1 MKINVEMSTGRK
13 ITFEL
18 KSSDV
23 VKMLKAKLEVAE
35 GFPSDKQLLEF
46 GCHKLEDNRRL
57 SFYNIQDKSTVQ
69 LIERGMKIFVTTK
82 IGENSKRLTLYV
94 FPFDTISFVKLKI
107 QEKIGTLPKF
117 QRLAYGDC
125 NDLKD
130 DFTLKEYKIQ
140 NHSTLCLL

>member
-1 MKINVEMSTGRK
+1 MSTGRK

-18 KSSDV
+18 KPSDV
-23 VKMLKAKLEVAE
+23 VKMLKEKLEVAE
-35 GFPSDKQLLEF
+35 GIPSDKQLLKF
-46 GCHKLEDNRRL
+46 GSHKLEDNHRL

-69 LIERGMKIFVTTK
+69 LIERGMKIFVTAK

-107 QEKIGTLPKF
+107 QEKIGVLPNF
-117 QRLAYGDC
+117 QRLSYRDS

-130 DFTLKEYKIQ
+130 DLTLKEYKIE
-140 NHSTLCLL
+140 NLSTLRLL